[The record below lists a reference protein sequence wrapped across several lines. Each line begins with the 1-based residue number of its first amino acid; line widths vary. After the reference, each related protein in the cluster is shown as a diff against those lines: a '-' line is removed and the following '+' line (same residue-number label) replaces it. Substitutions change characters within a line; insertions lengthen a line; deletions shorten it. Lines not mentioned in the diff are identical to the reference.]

1 MVKTPRT
8 SRKIALVV
16 ASLGA
21 LWVAVGAAISLF
33 TIHIATATQSANDA
47 LFDSVTSGAARL
59 AFSMEERGR
68 SSTDIVSAISALAKN
83 AGIVVTATTF
93 PGGPPP
99 PRSSSHSPD
108 HELPGTFMMQ
118 APGFAHDIGPFDTP
132 PLIMRLPGEMLT
144 FKYTDNHI
152 FPIIRNYVIAM
163 SVLLLFALGITWTV
177 SDRLVRRALA
187 PVETIEGS
195 LRRLAEGE
203 YSRLEMVGH
212 DPGDAAVIDAYNAAA
227 DEMASSIRL
236 RAEAES
242 NLRQFVAEAGHE
254 LRTPLT
260 VIMGFVDVLRQ
271 GAIAEVALAQ
281 RILDSVAAEGERM
294 RLLIARLLL
303 LARLDSI
310 APERHEAVDL
320 SLLVAET
327 VDSLKPVAGATKL
340 VAAVEPGVLVIGSQ
354 SELREIV
361 GNLLDNAIKYAPGSN
376 VRAGVHR
383 NERFAELSVQDDG
396 PGMSAELRARAFDR
410 FSRGDERGSVPGSGL
425 GLAIVKRVVTR
436 AGGNVDLDSAPG
448 KGTTVKVRLPLSDG
462 QSESSL
468 RSV

>member
-8 SRKIALVV
+8 SRKIALIV

-33 TIHIATATQSANDA
+33 TIHVATNTQSANDA

-68 SSTDIVSAISALAKN
+68 SSTDIVSAISSLAKN
-83 AGIVVTATTF
+83 AGIVVTATAF

-99 PRSSSHSPD
+99 RSSSQPSD

-118 APGFAHDIGPFDTP
+118 APGFAHDVGPFDTP
-132 PLIMRLPGEMLT
+132 PLLMRLPGEMLT

-152 FPIIRNYVIAM
+152 FPIVRAYVIAM

-177 SDRLVRRALA
+177 SDRMVRRALA
-187 PVETIEGS
+187 PVATIEGS

-203 YSRLEMVGH
+203 YSRLEMVGRE
-212 DPGDAAVIDAYNAAA
+212 PGDAAIIDAYNAAA
-227 DEMASSIRL
+227 DELASSIRL
-236 RAEAES
+236 RSEAES

-271 GAIAEVALAQ
+271 GAISEIALAQ

-303 LARLDSI
+303 LARLDSVT
-310 APERHEAVDL
+310 PERHEAVDL
-320 SLLVAET
+320 SALVSET
-327 VDSLKPVAGATKL
+327 LDSFKPVAGATKL
-340 VAAVEPGVLVIGSQ
+340 ASSVEPGVSVIGSQ

-376 VRAGVHR
+376 VQAGVHR
-383 NERFAELSVQDDG
+383 NERFAELSVEDDG
-396 PGMSAELRARAFDR
+396 PGMTAELRARAFDR

-436 AGGNVDLDSAPG
+436 AGGNVELDSMPG